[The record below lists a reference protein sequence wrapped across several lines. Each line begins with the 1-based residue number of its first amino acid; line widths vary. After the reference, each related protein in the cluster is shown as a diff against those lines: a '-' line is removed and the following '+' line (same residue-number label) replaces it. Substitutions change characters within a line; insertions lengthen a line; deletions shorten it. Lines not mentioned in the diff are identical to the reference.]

1 MAEARGWFAPAALG
15 VLAVTAAR
23 VVLLAFSRA
32 DLFVDEAQYWL
43 WAQSLDFGYYSK
55 PPLIAWTIRLS
66 TEIGGSD
73 AGFWVRLPA
82 PLLHAATA
90 LILGAAA
97 ARAAGRVAAIA
108 AAMIYVTLPLATWF
122 SAGIS
127 TDTAMLPFLA
137 LALLFWLRS
146 LERDDARMALLAG
159 GALGLAFLAKYAAI
173 YYLGCAALAAA
184 LIPEARPGRRSAV
197 LALGAFVVA
206 ISPNLIWNLANGL
219 PTLEHTLDNADWVRD
234 PGERANLNLAGLAEF
249 FVSQFA
255 VFGPVPFAALLAIG
269 ASWRSLD
276 ARQRALLLFSLP
288 IVALVCVQALLS
300 RAYANWAAAAFVAGT
315 LAVAPWLLGRR
326 RIWLIASFV
335 ANGAVA
341 AAIPLAAMFAD
352 RLPRPDGRYLALE
365 RYVGRHEM
373 SRAIIAEAGAR
384 GLEVVVAGDRDVLA
398 DLFYVGRDS
407 PFAFRA
413 LPPRGRPR
421 NHYEFAY
428 PYGESDGPALL
439 VVRDGDPHPCPN
451 AASPAGI
458 LAPVE
463 GAYRKRPQLLFV
475 VSGECLDP
483 VGRA

>member
-1 MAEARGWFAPAALG
+1 MAEARGWLAPAALG

-23 VVLLAFSRA
+23 LVLLAFSRA

-73 AGFWVRLPA
+73 AEFWIRLPA

-90 LILGAAA
+90 LILGAVA
-97 ARAAGRVAAIA
+97 ARVAGRTAAIA
-108 AAMIYVTLPLATWF
+108 SAMIYVTLPIATLF

-127 TDTAMLPFLA
+127 TDTVMFPFLA
-137 LALLFWLRS
+137 LALLLWLRL
-146 LERDDARMALLAG
+146 LEMDDARMALLAG

-197 LALGAFVVA
+197 LALTVFVVA

-219 PTLEHTLDNADWVRD
+219 PTLEHTLDNADWVRA
-234 PGERANLNLAGLAEF
+234 PGERAHLNLAGLAEF

-255 VFGPVPFAALLAIG
+255 VFGPVPFAVLLALG
-269 ASWRSLD
+269 ATWRRLD
-276 ARQRALLLFSLP
+276 ARTRALLMFSLP
-288 IVALVCVQALLS
+288 VVALVCVQALLS
-300 RAYANWAAAAFVAGT
+300 RAYANWAAAAYVAGT
-315 LAVAPWLLGRR
+315 LAIAPRLLGRR
-326 RIWLIASFV
+326 RLLTISFV
-335 ANGAVA
+335 LNGAVA
-341 AAIPLAAMFAD
+341 AAIPLAATLAD
-352 RLPRPDGRYLALE
+352 RLPRPDGRHLALE

-373 SRAIIAEAGAR
+373 SRAILTEARAR
-384 GLEVVVAGDRDVLA
+384 DLEVVVAGDRDILA

-407 PFAFRA
+407 SFAFRA
-413 LPPRGRPR
+413 PPPPGRPK

-428 PYGESDGPALL
+428 PYDGGDGPALL
-439 VVRDGDPHPCPN
+439 VVRDGDPHPCPD
-451 AASPAGI
+451 AASPVGV

-463 GAYRKRPQLLFV
+463 GAYRRRPQLLFV
-475 VSGECLDP
+475 VSGEC
-483 VGRA
+483 